1 MEFNLILCAVDFS
14 DTSDQAFDYS
24 VALARKLGAQI
35 KVAHIYQIPA
45 AALPNGVLDA
55 PVDYED
61 NLQDQ
66 LQDRLEEYIDDK
78 AIEDIDITAYVCQG
92 IPYIEIIEMAMETN
106 ADMIVIG
113 THGRTGL
120 SHMLMG
126 SVAERVVRTAE
137 VPVISIRKS

>member
-35 KVAHIYQIPA
+35 KVVHVYQIPA
-45 AALPNGVLDA
+45 AALPDGVLDA

-66 LQDRLEEYIDDK
+66 LQVRLEKYVDDK
-78 AIEDIDITAYVCQG
+78 AIEDIEIMAYVCQG
-92 IPYIEIIEMAMETN
+92 IPYIEINEMAMETN

-137 VPVISIRKS
+137 VPVISIRKA